1 MHLRPW
7 AAGQT
12 SRVTRYRI
20 ACRLTT
26 NDRCGLAAVVVACRP
41 KASFSSDPVAPP
53 SCASPSL
60 RHTYLIAAHLLEVS
74 NVVEMV
80 PVRMSDN
87 NALESSVFMQTLSR
101 HSSK

>member
-20 ACRLTT
+20 AWRLTT
-26 NDRCGLAAVVVACRP
+26 NDRCGLAAAVVACRP
-41 KASFSSDPVAPP
+41 KGSSGSGPVAPP
-53 SCASPSL
+53 SYALPSL
-60 RHTYLIAAHLLEVS
+60 RHTHLIAIHLFEVS

-80 PVRMSDN
+80 PWSWQ
-87 NALESSVFMQTLSR
+87 ASSETPSGSLSQDTET
-101 HSSK
+101 

>member
-12 SRVTRYRI
+12 SCVTCYRI
-20 ACRLTT
+20 ARHLPT
-26 NDRCGLAAVVVACRP
+26 NDRCGQAAAVVECRP
-41 KASFSSDPVAPP
+41 KASSSSDLVAPP

-60 RHTYLIAAHLLEVS
+60 RHTYLIAIHLFEVS

-80 PVRMSDN
+80 AWSWQAFSETPSGSLFTGHRSLGN
-87 NALESSVFMQTLSR
+87 
-101 HSSK
+101 